1 MKRRDFLKV
10 VGGVAAVT
18 AVGAV
23 AAKPRAA
30 KARVCERNVGTLRAI
45 YPVGAI
51 YISTTNVNP
60 ADLFGFGTWQR
71 FGDGRTLVG
80 VQTGD
85 AEFGAVQATGGART
99 HTMTE
104 AEMPAH
110 NHTQAEHTHN
120 DHVGNIDQTWHASH
134 MRGAGG
140 VFSLGTH
147 DLSGNRA
154 AFETGSFDRI
164 RWNMNASHNTVTPT
178 INNRGGGGAHNNL
191 QPYITVFM
199 WRRSA

>member
-23 AAKPRAA
+23 ATNPRAA
-30 KARVCERNVGTLRAI
+30 QARVCERNVGTLRAI

-51 YISTTNVNP
+51 YISTTNTNP
-60 ADLFGFGTWQR
+60 ADLFGFGTWQA
-71 FGDGRTLVG
+71 FGAGRTLVG

-85 AEFGAVQATGGART
+85 AEFGTVQATGGAKT
-99 HTMTE
+99 HELTQS
-104 AEMPAH
+104 EMPRHAH
-110 NHTQAEHTHN
+110 SGARRPLYQ
-120 DHVGNIDQTWHASH
+120 
-134 MRGAGG
+134 RGANGNSASTVADFNPSIVNTGFTGG
-140 VFSLGTH
+140 SGTAQ
-147 DLSGNRA
+147 S
-154 AFETGSFDRI
+154 
-164 RWNMNASHNTVTPT
+164 ASDGVP
-178 INNRGGGGAHNNL
+178 HNNL